1 MHRVGRVSA
10 ETRVVKTLISPT
22 HNRSRTI
29 EKMLADAIVVIH
41 LLIVLFILAGPPLIY
56 LGVAL
61 RWKWVKNWRWRL
73 LHLGA
78 ILFVAA
84 ESLLGITCPLTV
96 WEDMLRGRESS
107 GGFIERWI
115 DRLIFY
121 DAPTWVFTVAYVAFA
136 TLVLVTWFI
145 VPPIRQ
151 GRTTREK

>member
-1 MHRVGRVSA
+1 
-10 ETRVVKTLISPT
+10 
-22 HNRSRTI
+22 
-29 EKMLADAIVVIH
+29 MLADAIVVIH

-56 LGVAL
+56 LGAAL

-96 WEDMLRGRESS
+96 WEDMLRGRESA
-107 GGFIERWI
+107 GGFIEGWV

-121 DAPTWVFTVAYVAFA
+121 DAPTWVFTVAYAAFA